1 MTACLRLRRRKK
13 FFRQN
18 EEARKRAREAKAN
31 EQRGKDVPDGPSGD
45 ETELKDDTEE
55 LDSPDLLFSE
65 VDNTEDL
72 NRENILNGIDFAMDF
87 INNEEKDFISYA
99 RFMVEELGNGIRPYL
114 VSIYSALRAMP
125 GVDSEGMDPDLEVQ
139 EIWRRNEEARQ
150 RAREAQAN
158 EQRGKDVHDGPS
170 GHGTD
175 SPGHDRPGETGVSGP
190 GPSGTWERGP
200 GGSAVNEPGLGT
212 GTSGST
218 GPGDGTGEPGGNAG
232 VRDGTTPGLSGETD
246 PDGMGQPGRSG
257 GDQQP
262 VRRNISYVGQ
272 PDALQEGRT
281 QIKKAQDNLA
291 AVELIKKLRQE
302 QRPATAEE
310 QQQLS
315 LYVGWG
321 GLAGVFPDANGKYS
335 NPTFTNKLRQA
346 WATQNSL
353 LCVGLDPDPSR
364 FSSSLR
370 STDPILD
377 FCHTIIDATAPYVCA
392 FKIQIAFFAAQRA
405 EKVLEQ
411 VVKYIRERHPQI
423 PVILDAKR
431 GDIGT
436 TARMY
441 AQEAFERYEAD
452 AVTVNPFLGGD
463 TLEPF
468 LEYRDRGVI
477 ILCRT
482 SNPGSGEIQGIQTQ
496 EQTVS
501 LKIAHRAMED
511 WNRHGNVSLVV
522 GATWTEELRAIRSVV
537 GSMPLLVPG
546 IGAQGGNLQKVIAVG
561 MDPNGQGLVIN
572 ASRSILY
579 ASAGSDYAMAAATE
593 AAALC
598 RQINHFRETM
608 LRERGVP

>member
-1 MTACLRLRRRKK
+1 M
-13 FFRQN
+13 N
-18 EEARKRAREAKAN
+18 N
-31 EQRGKDVPDGPSGD
+31 SGKDVPDGPSGD
-45 ETELKDDTEE
+45 ETELKDDSED
-55 LDSPDLLFSE
+55 LDAPDLLFSE
-65 VDNTEDL
+65 VSTDGDVKLDMELLLIAANFATE
-72 NRENILNGIDFAMDF
+72 F
-87 INNEEKDFISYA
+87 INNDAKDFVSYA
-99 RFMVEELGNGIRPYL
+99 RFMVKHLGDGVRPYL
-114 VSIYSALRAMP
+114 HAVYSALRAFP
-125 GVDSEGMDPDLEVQ
+125 SIDSEGMNSDEEVQ
-139 EIWRRNEEARQ
+139 ELIRQNEAARQ
-150 RAREAQAN
+150 RAREAKAN
-158 EQRGKDVHDGPS
+158 EQPGNDVHDGPP
-170 GHGTD
+170 GNGTD

-190 GPSGTWERGP
+190 NLAGGGQ
-200 GGSAVNEPGLGT
+200 GGSGGPAVNEPGLGT

-218 GPGDGTGEPGGNAG
+218 GPGEDGTGEPGGNVG

-246 PDGMGQPGRSG
+246 PDGMGQPGRPG

-262 VRRNISYVGQ
+262 VQRNISYVGQ

-281 QIKKAQDNLA
+281 LIKKAQDNLA
-291 AVELIKKLRQE
+291 AVELIKKLSQE

-310 QQQLS
+310 QQLLS

-321 GLAGVFPDANGKYS
+321 GLPGVFPDANGKYS

-546 IGAQGGNLQKVIAVG
+546 IGAQGGDLQKVLAAG

-579 ASAGSDYAMAAATE
+579 ASAGPDYAMAAAAE
-593 AAALC
+593 ADALC

-608 LRERGVP
+608 LRDRGVP